1 MRSILIL
8 VLLVIGGL
16 GGYLLLQ
23 QPQPTEP
30 LSASKQQPD
39 ELSRMA
45 AERHIDNLTSKPEQ
59 IIAIG
64 QANNF
69 VTRDQLLQ
77 LPAEKATSA
86 AGIEAIESADNATT
100 FGVQL
105 EQIGTPGRPQQKML
119 SAGQLPQA
127 DQIKL
132 QELLNNPDTAA
143 DTLFYIHGVS
153 DADKQGLWGIIQ
165 SGLIDT
171 FARGI
176 QLENRQISTNIPK
189 IADER
194 MANSTSSFL
203 GSILDEKV
211 KDTYVY
217 NYAKGVLG
225 HNPNLINPGQELI
238 IVSFTQDELINIYNH
253 FSNQ

>member
-8 VLLVIGGL
+8 VLLVISGFGA
-16 GGYLLLQ
+16 YLLLQ
-23 QPQPTEP
+23 QPQSTEP
-30 LSASKQQPD
+30 MRISKQQPD

-59 IIAIG
+59 VIAIG

-77 LPAEKATSA
+77 LPAEKASSA
-86 AGIEAIESADNATT
+86 AGIETIESDNATT

-105 EQIGTPGRPQQKML
+105 EQIGKPSQPQQKML
-119 SAGQLPQA
+119 SVGQLPQA

-176 QLENRQISTNIPK
+176 QLKNRQLSTNIPQ

-238 IVSFTQDELINIYNH
+238 IVSFTQNELVKIYDH